1 MGKLT
6 TFENS
11 TPMPRMLVKMSKNI
25 FVQFFRLIV
34 LNVKIIRLVFRGH
47 GG

>member
-1 MGKLT
+1 MGNLK

-25 FVQFFRLIV
+25 FVQLFRLIA